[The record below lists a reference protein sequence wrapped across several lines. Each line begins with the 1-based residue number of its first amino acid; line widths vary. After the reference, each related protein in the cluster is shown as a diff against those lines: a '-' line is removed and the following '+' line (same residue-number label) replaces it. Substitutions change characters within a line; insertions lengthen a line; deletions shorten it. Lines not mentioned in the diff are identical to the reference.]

1 MAKARQ
7 MMVEN
12 LKLVDMVIELVDAR
26 TPESSLNPD
35 FEQLY
40 QNKIRVIVLN
50 KKDYADNKKTQLW
63 LEHFTSQGINIY
75 TVNALDSK
83 DVRYLKNK
91 LFELADKKRN
101 EIKKRKGINKTIR
114 AMVVGIPNV
123 GKSTLINSIAGRAK
137 AKTGDKPGVTRSK
150 QWVKIGPYFE
160 LMDTPGMLW
169 PKLDNKTIGLHLS
182 YIGSIREEILD
193 PVKLA
198 VNLLEEVKT
207 LYPDALKT
215 RFKLEDT
222 NLPGYDLLELI
233 ATNRGMLMAGNKIDT
248 ERCATTI
255 LREFRT
261 GLIGDITLELP
272 QESSYDR
279 VEDKS

>member
-101 EIKKRKGINKTIR
+101 EIKN
-114 AMVVGIPNV
+114 A
-123 GKSTLINSIAGRAK
+123 
-137 AKTGDKPGVTRSK
+137 
-150 QWVKIGPYFE
+150 
-160 LMDTPGMLW
+160 
-169 PKLDNKTIGLHLS
+169 
-182 YIGSIREEILD
+182 
-193 PVKLA
+193 
-198 VNLLEEVKT
+198 
-207 LYPDALKT
+207 
-215 RFKLEDT
+215 
-222 NLPGYDLLELI
+222 
-233 ATNRGMLMAGNKIDT
+233 
-248 ERCATTI
+248 
-255 LREFRT
+255 
-261 GLIGDITLELP
+261 
-272 QESSYDR
+272 R
-279 VEDKS
+279 V